1 MKELSE
7 NDRRILLN
15 QETGI
20 VTWPEVQRHFAR
32 GVLIYVKES
41 LDLVTVADAFV
52 VDNKSSIETWY
63 KSDLIARIPDDI
75 AQRWAEEDISLW
87 AIVIAPW
94 ILVQEHKKDT
104 EK

>member
-20 VTWPEVQRHFAR
+20 VTWPDVQRHFAR
-32 GVLIYVKES
+32 GVLVYVEVS

-52 VDNKSSIETWY
+52 VDNKSTIETWY
-63 KSDLIARIPDDI
+63 QSNLITRIPDDI
-75 AQRWAEEDISLW
+75 AQRWAAEDISLW

-94 ILVQEHKKDT
+94 VLVQEPKKDIH
-104 EK
+104 K